1 MGKKIN
7 FAEAY
12 KKQKS
17 AGVDIKNPMN
27 NLITSTGEA
36 QVKPAEIPADFHT
49 VERRTKRVQLVM
61 TQTLYDKVK
70 ADADRIGISFNEY
83 VNQLCMKV
91 TQ

>member
-1 MGKKIN
+1 MAKKIN

-12 KKQKS
+12 KEQKS
-17 AGVDIKNPMN
+17 AGVDILNPMA
-27 NLITSTGEA
+27 NLITTDE
-36 QVKPAEIPADFHT
+36 QPKPAGAPVIHT

-70 ADADRIGISFNEY
+70 AEADRIGISFNEY
-83 VNQLCMKV
+83 VNQLCTKV